1 MKLFPMVASA
11 MLLATAAQGA
21 QPDPAAGRLLAA
33 EVCVACHGANG
44 VSVSADI
51 PHLAGQRAAYL
62 VRQLEAFKAGTRKN
76 DLMGAIAPQLSATQ
90 MADVAAYF
98 ASQTGAAVDAKST
111 VPARFVASHVPPP
124 PDLGVGYVR
133 YLTRNF
139 PEQNSV
145 SYYYANAVAMAAAA
159 RAEPL
164 PDGAQIYVENYSAR
178 LDAAGKPVI
187 GADGSFVGD
196 QLRSYTGMARA
207 AGWGEQLPAM
217 VRNDNWN
224 YAVFNADRSVR
235 TDINYTECL
244 ACHKP
249 QAPKSF
255 LFMYDKLVDAARTA
269 RH

>member
-1 MKLFPMVASA
+1 MKFFPMVASA
-11 MLLATAAQGA
+11 VLLAAGAQGA
-21 QPDPAAGRLLAA
+21 QPDPAAGKRLAA

-44 VSVSADI
+44 VSVSPEI

-62 VRQLEAFKAGTRKN
+62 VSQLEAFKAGTRKN
-76 DLMGAIAPQLSATQ
+76 DLMGTIAPQLSATQ

-98 ASQTGAAVDAKST
+98 ASQAGAAVGANST
-111 VPARFVASHVPPP
+111 VPAQFAATHVPPP

-133 YLTRNF
+133 YLTRNY

-178 LDAAGKPVI
+178 LDAAGKPVT

-207 AGWGEQLPAM
+207 AGWGELLPAM
-217 VRNDNWN
+217 VRNENWN
-224 YAVFNADRSVR
+224 YAVFKADRSVR
-235 TDINYTECL
+235 TDLNYTECL
-244 ACHKP
+244 VCHKP
-249 QAPKSF
+249 QASRSF
-255 LFMYDKLVDAARTA
+255 LFMYDKLVDAARA
-269 RH
+269 GRH